1 MTNNNDIVTEQRYAQ
16 GLTYQEFLDQAKVNL
31 DRFQQNYETAVIDPS
46 DKEFFE
52 NIVNREGGPSKVLVI
67 GEDWCPDV
75 YRGMPVIARIAEASG
90 MEMRVFP
97 RDANLDIMNQ
107 FLKDGLHQSI
117 PTFVFYT
124 EDNKYLCHWIERPAQ
139 ATKEMAEITT
149 RVQKEMAGAEENDIR
164 SATRQ
169 GMLDRYPEWQQLT
182 IEELRTL
189 LADNVS

>member
-1 MTNNNDIVTEQRYAQ
+1 MANNNDTVTEQRYSQ

-31 DRFQQNYETAVIDPS
+31 DRFQQNYETAVVDPS

-52 NIVNREGGPSKVLVI
+52 NIVNRDGGPAKVLVI

-117 PTFVFYT
+117 PAFVFYT
-124 EDNKYLCHWIERPAQ
+124 EDHKYLCHWIERPAQ
-139 ATKEMAEITT
+139 ATKEMAEITA
-149 RVQKEMAGAEENDIR
+149 RVSKEMTGAEENDIR
-164 SATRQ
+164 AATRQ

-182 IEELRTL
+182 IGELRTL
-189 LADNVS
+189 LTETMN